1 MIHHPHHSRPGDGPQ
16 RRSLINYKFTTY
28 DIICL
33 LLSVSIGFWYLL
45 QKHWI
50 PNNMLGLACSISSIE
65 LLQLNNVVTGYIMMI
80 IYYLD
85 TVCFSL
91 GQHFWESLATSI
103 DLPILILFPKNVA
116 DGGGSSGAGST
127 TLSSH
132 HHPSANDDMMP
143 INYALF
149 DVADIVI
156 PGLFLALML
165 RFDQSNRAA
174 AAASGPS
181 ASSARKL
188 NVYFYATL
196 LGYVAGIVL
205 AWSMLIVF
213 RCVYTTTAFVVPGC
227 LLPPVLVALRLGDV
241 KLFFSYDD
249 AVPVA
254 VAAAAPVAGDEAEAG
269 EPEPELGRERSRAR
283 KRA

>member
-1 MIHHPHHSRPGDGPQ
+1 MCAHAGDGQ
-16 RRSLINYKFTTY
+16 FRRSLINYKFTTY

-33 LLSVSIGFWYLL
+33 LLSVSIGVWYLL

-91 GQHFWESLATSI
+91 GQSFWESLATSI
-103 DLPILILFPKNVA
+103 DLPILILFPKNVV
-116 DGGGSSGAGST
+116 DGAAAAAA
-127 TLSSH
+127 TLS
-132 HHPSANDDMMP
+132 HHPSAAAAAMMP

-156 PGLFLALML
+156 PGIFLALML
-165 RFDQSNRAA
+165 RFDQSNATTA
-174 AAASGPS
+174 HG
-181 ASSARKL
+181 ARKL

-196 LGYVAGIVL
+196 LGYVAGILL
-205 AWSMLIVF
+205 AWSMLIAF
-213 RCVYTTTAFVVPGC
+213 RVVYTTTAFVVPGC
-227 LLPPVLVALRLGDV
+227 LVPPALVALRLGDV
-241 KLFFSYDD
+241 KVYFSYDD
-249 AVPVA
+249 GVPP
-254 VAAAAPVAGDEAEAG
+254 AAPVTQSAADGG
-269 EPEPELGRERSRAR
+269 EPESNREEETAESGRDRSRAR